1 MTFSPALPL
10 PGYAGWTF
18 LKRTLP
24 AQNLAMQASPVMK
37 RDEAYFREK
46 IGSINSAEDLVKD
59 RRLLNVVLGAYGLD
73 GDINN
78 RFFIRKVLE
87 EGTLKTGTLA
97 NRLADKQYQKLSA
110 TFGFGDFATPS
121 TKISTFA
128 DKILVAYQARQF
140 EVAVGAQ
147 NPDMRLALNLQREL
161 PALAAKAGSTETAKW
176 FTVMGNAGLRRVFEK
191 ALGLPAGLGA
201 LDLDQ
206 QLGTFK
212 EKARAQLGSDAIAQF
227 SDPAAVD
234 GLLRRFLLRSEADSF
249 AQSGSGNSVLQ
260 LMQQAVSASRNRLA

>member
-78 RFFIRKVLE
+78 RFFVRKVLE
-87 EGTLKTGTLA
+87 SATLDNASLA
-97 NRLADKQYQKLSA
+97 NRLADKQYLKLA
-110 TFGFGDFATPS
+110 EAFGFGDFSTPRNKLS
-121 TKISTFA
+121 DFA
-128 DKILVAYQARQF
+128 DKTLALYRTRQF
-140 EVAVGAQ
+140 ETAVGQQ
-147 NPDMRLALNLQREL
+147 NGDFRLALNAEREI
-161 PALAAKAGSTETAKW
+161 AILAVRSTSNDTKW
-176 FTVMGNAGLRRVFEK
+176 FNVMGNPPLRKVFET
-191 ALGLPAGLGA
+191 ALRLPSSIATIDIDRQLKVFKSRAEAQFGSSDLSQFKDPKKLDVLVRSFLLASEQAASGSSQPAGRA
-201 LDLDQ
+201 LQMLQ
-206 QLGTFK
+206 ASSSLF
-212 EKARAQLGSDAIAQF
+212 ARL
-227 SDPAAVD
+227 
-234 GLLRRFLLRSEADSF
+234 
-249 AQSGSGNSVLQ
+249 
-260 LMQQAVSASRNRLA
+260 